1 MGKFPVADAEL
12 KSQLICRK
20 CKTKN
25 RTGAT
30 RCRKCHHSALRAKKT
45 VIVKK

>member
-1 MGKFPVADAEL
+1 MGKFPVADADL

-25 RTGAT
+25 RVGAT
-30 RCRKCHHSALRAKKT
+30 RCRKCHYAALRAKKT
-45 VIVKK
+45 TIVKK

>member
-12 KSQLICRK
+12 KSQLLCRK

-25 RTGAT
+25 RVGAT
-30 RCRKCHHSALRAKKT
+30 HCRKCHGTALRAKKT
-45 VIVKK
+45 TIVKK

>member
-12 KSQLICRK
+12 KSPLMCRK

-25 RTGAT
+25 RVGAK
-30 RCRKCHHSALRAKKT
+30 RCRKCNYTFLRAKKT
-45 VIVKK
+45 TIVKK